1 MFSYLRLSLQE
12 YGKMSECEASQAI
25 AAVLRMLSESH
36 EKGICFG
43 DVKPANFML
52 KASYPC
58 KRHLVDSEAP
68 KGILMLKAIDFG
80 CSQIVSWIP
89 KMNALYIKE
98 Q

>member
-1 MFSYLRLSLQE
+1 
-12 YGKMSECEASQAI
+12 MSESEASQVMAAI
-25 AAVLRMLSESH
+25 LRMLEQCH

-68 KGILMLKAIDFG
+68 KGNLVLKAIDFG
-80 CSQIVSWIP
+80 CSQIVSAML
-89 KMNALYIKE
+89 KMGP
-98 Q
+98 